1 MDIRRLHAF
10 VKIVDIGSIT
20 RASSILHIA
29 QPALS
34 QQIAALEAHFGK
46 ALLLRSKRG
55 VTPTEAGKLLYRHS
69 LQILKQMDQAQIDIV
84 DSSED
89 ISGSVSVA
97 LAPLSLGTL
106 LASRL
111 MQSVRDRHPGI
122 ILHINENVGAVISEM
137 VMMGKV
143 DIALIYEPGE
153 IPGLAFEPVLSEELY
168 YIGTKI
174 EAADGNEIAFSDAV
188 GLPLILPSRMH
199 TVRKVIDT
207 ALTRVG
213 LSASVVA
220 ETESISLM
228 IDAIRNGIANSI
240 LPFSAATA
248 IGAQVQGAHIYRITQ
263 PNMKTHM
270 SLCVSG
276 QLPMSEPA
284 TAVNSILSELAHDF
298 AQDVGNVD

>member
-34 QQIAALEAHFGK
+34 QQIAALEAQFGK
-46 ALLLRSKRG
+46 PLLLRSKRG

-69 LQILKQMDQAQIDIV
+69 QQILKQMDQAQIDIGN
-84 DSSED
+84 SSAD
-89 ISGSVSVA
+89 ISGFVSVA
-97 LAPLSLGTL
+97 LAPLSLGSL
-106 LASRL
+106 LASRVL
-111 MQSVRDRHPGI
+111 QTVRAQHPGI

-143 DIALIYEPGE
+143 DIALIYDPGE
-153 IPGLAFEPVLSEELY
+153 TPGLAFEPVLSEELY
-168 YIGTKI
+168 YIGKRMEGEDST
-174 EAADGNEIAFSDAV
+174 EIAFSDAV
-188 GLPLILPSRMH
+188 AQPLILPSRMH

-228 IDAIRNGIANSI
+228 VDAIQNGIANSI

-248 IGAQVQGAHIYRITQ
+248 IRSQVQAAHLYRITQ
-263 PNMKTHM
+263 PNLKTHM
-270 SLCVSG
+270 SMCISG

-284 TAVNSILSELAHDF
+284 DAVNRILSELAHEF
-298 AQDVGNVD
+298 AREIEGQH